1 MHSEQAGLLHGP
13 GGVHQG
19 GHAAGMDQRE
29 GAGSERQQGM
39 S

>member
-29 GAGSERQQGM
+29 GAGVERQQGV

>member
-29 GAGSERQQGM
+29 GVWGEGQQGM